1 MPKKYWIIFTKKT
14 MEQITIQ
21 STENVLKKK
30 INYFEQQQKE
40 RIIAACNSDMKYAEV
55 LAFIRNEIE
64 KSEQDVSL
72 NYSIKCW
79 KTDGAYQ
86 FNQAVEEIFG
96 SVKAMKDTGPSG
108 LGNVNTLDVVL
119 ANGLR
124 TKVPFGKISLPD
136 LGEDAYIEL
145 NYDKNKAELI
155 ITGCCKSKYQSMVDD
170 IVERTRQL
178 IATNSI
184 YRNQALE
191 ITSARE
197 EPKRLNLDSI
207 DSQLMVLSKQTE
219 FDLQPLRSRILY
231 PEKCIERGI
240 PLKYGCLLEGKYGTG
255 KTLLAFKT
263 AKEAIDN
270 NWTFIYLKEPTL
282 LAETLRMVKII
293 DRSCNGV
300 IVFVEDIDQV
310 TRGERDSSLQDIL
323 NTLDGG
329 DTKDMNVITL
339 FTTNHIELIEPT
351 FLRGKRIGS
360 VITMDC
366 LDKETALRFIQE
378 SFKESEGYRLGELT
392 TSLDLIEEMEIA
404 PAFMAEIVES
414 IKSKLIFSEDN
425 TVTDEILKGAVKA
438 YDRQINLSRKKDM
451 SITTEK
457 ELYEVMSKVA
467 AEGMKRVLKGE

>member
-1 MPKKYWIIFTKKT
+1 

-40 RIIAACNSDMKYAEV
+40 RIIAACNSDMNYAEV
-55 LAFIRNEIE
+55 LAFIKNEIE

-72 NYSIKCW
+72 NYNIKCW

-108 LGNVNTLDVVL
+108 SGNVNTLDVVL

-136 LGEDAYIEL
+136 LGKEAYIEL
-145 NYDKNKAELI
+145 NYDKNRLLLI

-191 ITSARE
+191 ITSAKE

-231 PEKCIERGI
+231 PEKCIEKGI

-263 AKEAIDN
+263 AKEAVNN

-310 TRGERDSSLQDIL
+310 TRGERDNALQDIL

-438 YDRQINLSRKKDM
+438 YDRQVNLSRKKDM

-467 AEGMKRVLKGE
+467 AEGMKKVLKGE

>member
-1 MPKKYWIIFTKKT
+1 
-14 MEQITIQ
+14 MEQVTIQ

-40 RIIAACNSDMKYAEV
+40 RIIDACNSDMKYAEV
-55 LAFIRNEIE
+55 LAFIKNEIE

-72 NYSIKCW
+72 NYNIKCW

-108 LGNVNTLDVVL
+108 SGNVNTLDVVL

-136 LGEDAYIEL
+136 LGEGAYIEL
-145 NYDKNKAELI
+145 NYDKNRSLLI

-170 IVERTRQL
+170 IVERTKQL

-184 YRNQALE
+184 YKNQALE
-191 ITSARE
+191 ITSAKE

-231 PEKCIERGI
+231 PEKCIEKGI
-240 PLKYGCLLEGKYGTG
+240 PLKYGCLLEGKFGTG

-263 AKEAIDN
+263 AKEAVNN

-310 TRGERDSSLQDIL
+310 TRGERDNALQDIL

-378 SFKESEGYRLGELT
+378 SFKESEGYRLGELSS
-392 TSLDLIEEMEIA
+392 SLDLIEEMEIA

-438 YDRQINLSRKKDM
+438 YDRQVNLSRKKDM

-467 AEGMKRVLKGE
+467 AEGMKKVLKGE

>member
-1 MPKKYWIIFTKKT
+1 
-14 MEQITIQ
+14 
-21 STENVLKKK
+21 
-30 INYFEQQQKE
+30 
-40 RIIAACNSDMKYAEV
+40 
-55 LAFIRNEIE
+55 
-64 KSEQDVSL
+64 
-72 NYSIKCW
+72 
-79 KTDGAYQ
+79 
-86 FNQAVEEIFG
+86 
-96 SVKAMKDTGPSG
+96 MKDTGPSG
-108 LGNVNTLDVVL
+108 SGNVNTLDVVL

-136 LGEDAYIEL
+136 LGEEAYIEL
-145 NYDKNKAELI
+145 NYDNNRSLLI

-178 IATNSI
+178 VATNSI

-191 ITSARE
+191 ITSAKE

-231 PEKCIERGI
+231 PEKCIEKGI

-263 AKEAIDN
+263 AKEAVNN

-310 TRGERDSSLQDIL
+310 TKGERDNALQDIL

-378 SFKESEGYRLGELT
+378 SFKESEGYRLGELSS
-392 TSLDLIEEMEIA
+392 SLDLIEEMEIA

-438 YDRQINLSRKKDM
+438 YDRQVNLSRKKDM

-457 ELYEVMSKVA
+457 ELYEVMSKIA

>member
-1 MPKKYWIIFTKKT
+1 
-14 MEQITIQ
+14 MEQTIIQ
-21 STENVLKKK
+21 STKDVLKKK
-30 INYFEQQQKE
+30 VNFFEQQQKE
-40 RIIAACNSDMKYAEV
+40 RIITACRSDMKYAEV
-55 LAFIRNEIE
+55 LAFIKNEIE
-64 KSEQDVSL
+64 MSEQDVSL
-72 NYSIKCW
+72 NYNIKCW
-79 KTDGAYQ
+79 KTDGAFQ
-86 FNQAVEEIFG
+86 FNRAVEEIFG
-96 SVKAMKDTGPSG
+96 SVKAKRDSGPSG
-108 LGNVNTLDVVL
+108 SGNINTLDVIL
-119 ANGLR
+119 ADGSR
-124 TKVPFGKISLPD
+124 TKVPFGKISLPE
-136 LGEDAYIEL
+136 LGEDSYIEL
-145 NYDKNKAELI
+145 NYSNSASELV
-155 ITGCCKSKYQSMVDD
+155 ITGVCKSKYQSMIDD
-170 IVERTRQL
+170 IVDRTREL

-184 YRNQALE
+184 YKNQALE
-191 ITSARE
+191 IAE
-197 EPKRLNLDSI
+197 EGKEPKRLNLSHI
-207 DSQLMVLSKQTE
+207 DGQLMVLSKQTE

-231 PEKCIERGI
+231 PKKCIEKGI

-263 AKEAIDN
+263 AKEAINN
-270 NWTFIYLKEPTL
+270 NWTFIYLKNPSL

-310 TRGERDSSLQDIL
+310 TRGERDESLQDIL

-366 LDKETALRFIQE
+366 LDRDTALRFIQE
-378 SFKESEGYRLGELT
+378 SFKKSEGYKIEELSS
-392 TSLDLIEEMEIA
+392 SLDLIEEMEIA

-425 TVTDEILKGAVKA
+425 TVTDDILKNAVKA
-438 YDRQINLSRKKDM
+438 YDRQVNLSRKKDM
-451 SITTEK
+451 SMTTEK

-467 AEGMKRVLKGE
+467 AEGIKKVLKG

>member
-1 MPKKYWIIFTKKT
+1 M
-14 MEQITIQ
+14 
-21 STENVLKKK
+21 
-30 INYFEQQQKE
+30 
-40 RIIAACNSDMKYAEV
+40 
-55 LAFIRNEIE
+55 
-64 KSEQDVSL
+64 
-72 NYSIKCW
+72 
-79 KTDGAYQ
+79 
-86 FNQAVEEIFG
+86 
-96 SVKAMKDTGPSG
+96 
-108 LGNVNTLDVVL
+108 
-119 ANGLR
+119 
-124 TKVPFGKISLPD
+124 
-136 LGEDAYIEL
+136 
-145 NYDKNKAELI
+145 
-155 ITGCCKSKYQSMVDD
+155 
-170 IVERTRQL
+170 
-178 IATNSI
+178 
-184 YRNQALE
+184 
-191 ITSARE
+191 
-197 EPKRLNLDSI
+197 
-207 DSQLMVLSKQTE
+207 
-219 FDLQPLRSRILY
+219 
-231 PEKCIERGI
+231 
-240 PLKYGCLLEGKYGTG
+240 
-255 KTLLAFKT
+255 
-263 AKEAIDN
+263 
-270 NWTFIYLKEPTL
+270 KEPTL

-310 TRGERDSSLQDIL
+310 TRGERDNALQDIL

-378 SFKESEGYRLGELT
+378 SFKESEGYRLGELSS
-392 TSLDLIEEMEIA
+392 SLDLIEEMEIA

-438 YDRQINLSRKKDM
+438 YDRQVNLSRKKDM